1 MNYRNYDSPQLTFVE
16 LEIEQAVL
24 SASGT
29 TINDYPGIFPGEE
42 ELI

>member
-1 MNYRNYDSPQLTFVE
+1 MDYRNYDSPQLTFVE
-16 LEIEQAVL
+16 LEIEQTVL

-29 TINDYPGIFPGEE
+29 SINDYPEIFPGDE